1 MTVGGRLE
9 LGDYILR
16 RDGIVCLVRCIFCM
30 EELVSLCFLLPGSV
44 LSRYSHI
51 CVLLL
56 LPALRLYELASS
68 IFSPLGG
75 KWSWTIR
82 VEVF

>member
-1 MTVGGRLE
+1 M
-9 LGDYILR
+9 GDYILR

-30 EELVSLCFLLPGSV
+30 EELVSLCFLLPDSV
-44 LSRYSHI
+44 LSRSSHI

-56 LPALRLYELASS
+56 LLLLRLYELAPSR
-68 IFSPLGG
+68 FSPLEG
-75 KWSWTIR
+75 KWSWTIW